1 MNHAIITLITLGI
14 MTIFFVNEK
23 IPLAL
28 TSMLGATF
36 LALTGILPIDQLF
49 SALSGSTIVLIAAMM
64 VVGSTLFHT
73 GIAEK
78 ISEALVKVTG
88 TSENGILIA
97 VVLTAIIISSV
108 TSGVAVV
115 AMLLPIVIGMCQ
127 KSNVSVSRMLIPL
140 AFAASVGGNLTL
152 LGAASNVVVNG
163 QLEQLGATPL
173 SFLEIGKV
181 GLPISIVFTIFFL
194 TIGKR
199 FLTSGD
205 SSDEEYLKAYMG
217 QVDGTVKEYDHK
229 RGMLSLIILGII
241 IIVMM
246 WNNSRFP
253 MHLVAA
259 TGALIMVLTNCISEK
274 EAYKSIDMATI
285 FIVAGMSAVSKAMD
299 ISGAGQLI
307 SDSVVKV
314 VGDSPNKLFVLAVVF
329 ILTTLLTNIMMNT
342 STALL
347 LTPIFF
353 PIAVNIGLNPTA
365 VAVAICV
372 AASSPFLTP
381 VGSGTNTL
389 VVKPGNLGFKDFFI
403 PGLGVTVLLTIVSLI
418 FIPLIWPL

>member
-217 QVDGTVKEYDHK
+217 QADGTVKEYDHK

-274 EAYKSIDMATI
+274 EAYKSIDMA
-285 FIVAGMSAVSKAMD
+285 
-299 ISGAGQLI
+299 
-307 SDSVVKV
+307 
-314 VGDSPNKLFVLAVVF
+314 
-329 ILTTLLTNIMMNT
+329 
-342 STALL
+342 
-347 LTPIFF
+347 
-353 PIAVNIGLNPTA
+353 
-365 VAVAICV
+365 
-372 AASSPFLTP
+372 
-381 VGSGTNTL
+381 L
-389 VVKPGNLGFKDFFI
+389 V
-403 PGLGVTVLLTIVSLI
+403 
-418 FIPLIWPL
+418 